1 MKSSVRMLEDFK
13 KQKQT
18 NKKHLDAG
26 SLWNLQDL
34 QVIPKYPLHQ
44 PLMSTVFSVCNV
56 YLNIYE
62 YNYID
67 HKTTSSPDKNEPN
80 TGAEHKKQY
89 QLFQIQE

>member
-1 MKSSVRMLEDFK
+1 
-13 KQKQT
+13 
-18 NKKHLDAG
+18 
-26 SLWNLQDL
+26 
-34 QVIPKYPLHQ
+34 
-44 PLMSTVFSVCNV
+44 MSTVFSVCNV